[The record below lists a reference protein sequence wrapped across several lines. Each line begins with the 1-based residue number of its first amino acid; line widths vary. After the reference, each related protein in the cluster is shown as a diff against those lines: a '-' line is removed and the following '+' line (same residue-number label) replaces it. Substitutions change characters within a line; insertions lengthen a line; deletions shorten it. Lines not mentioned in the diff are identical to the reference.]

1 MSLTMVSSHGWVV
14 TTCMCGRYHWEMIV
28 FCTCSFPIVFSSASE
43 DGFSFLFL
51 LSFIFPLLFS
61 SQATTT
67 WTESKACLGLAM
79 THFEFLGLCLTWF
92 LKSIILSPFL
102 SLSFSLSL
110 SLSLSLLMIFFFYL
124 GGSFFQAKSC
134 LLACRTIRSSRK
146 RSAKDL
152 RDPLQGNIGIWN
164 VCNNTFL

>member
-1 MSLTMVSSHGWVV
+1 MHVWKISLRNDSVLYLLISYCFLLCKWRWV
-14 TTCMCGRYHWEMIV
+14 
-28 FCTCSFPIVFSSASE
+28 F
-43 DGFSFLFL
+43 FSFSF

-110 SLSLSLLMIFFFYL
+110 SLSLSLFLSLSLSLSLSVNDFFLLL
-124 GGSFFQAKSC
+124 GWFVLPSKKLFIS
-134 LLACRTIRSSRK
+134 
-146 RSAKDL
+146 
-152 RDPLQGNIGIWN
+152 LQNHQI
-164 VCNNTFL
+164 

>member
-1 MSLTMVSSHGWVV
+1 MHVWKISLRNDSVLYLLISYCFLLCKWRWV
-14 TTCMCGRYHWEMIV
+14 
-28 FCTCSFPIVFSSASE
+28 F
-43 DGFSFLFL
+43 FSFSF

-110 SLSLSLLMIFFFYL
+110 SLSLLMIFFFYL